1 MTVASRE
8 RLNWR
13 MRFLNRPFATSAA
26 DFFVFAL
33 GLCTSFSVTF
43 IGDFPIAEIILTPLV
58 LVLVALRGRRAN
70 RPALK
75 IILVLMFLWLMGQ
88 VVSDVYRG
96 TAPFD
101 WMRGDASI
109 IFFAIDFVAFAI
121 LMGGN
126 DQRKLLFIAG
136 VALSSMLKA
145 KLIPD
150 PAVATFPWKFGYAW
164 GTILCTL
171 LLSSFLYSRRRYL
184 IAGLCV
190 LGLILVNLL
199 LNFRSPV
206 LDLLV
211 MIALVFP
218 VIPEHISRLTIL
230 PRAGSTMR
238 VVVLAA
244 LAMGAGALSNTA
256 IHVVTKAGLL
266 SEDAEAKNEEQ
277 SRAGNLLL
285 GGRPEFVV
293 GLRAALDS
301 PLIGHGSWATDY
313 KYLEMLADM
322 QEETGVNFN
331 IDPVEDQSGGMIPG
345 HSAIITAWVWAGI
358 LGLVFWVYVFVLLLR
373 GIVRISL
380 DRPPVAPLFTWMMVN
395 ALWDILFSPFAYA
408 RRLTVAVILV
418 IAIDLLEPMAKNVPA
433 MVKSRSSGWR
443 RKPLRGTV
451 PVPRW
456 DGSPNSAARD

>member
-1 MTVASRE
+1 M
-8 RLNWR
+8 
-13 MRFLNRPFATSAA
+13 
-26 DFFVFAL
+26 
-33 GLCTSFSVTF
+33 
-43 IGDFPIAEIILTPLV
+43 
-58 LVLVALRGRRAN
+58 
-70 RPALK
+70 
-75 IILVLMFLWLMGQ
+75 
-88 VVSDVYRG
+88 
-96 TAPFD
+96 
-101 WMRGDASI
+101 
-109 IFFAIDFVAFAI
+109 
-121 LMGGN
+121 
-126 DQRKLLFIAG
+126 
-136 VALSSMLKA
+136 
-145 KLIPD
+145 IPD

>member
-1 MTVASRE
+1 M
-8 RLNWR
+8 
-13 MRFLNRPFATSAA
+13 
-26 DFFVFAL
+26 
-33 GLCTSFSVTF
+33 
-43 IGDFPIAEIILTPLV
+43 
-58 LVLVALRGRRAN
+58 
-70 RPALK
+70 
-75 IILVLMFLWLMGQ
+75 
-88 VVSDVYRG
+88 
-96 TAPFD
+96 
-101 WMRGDASI
+101 
-109 IFFAIDFVAFAI
+109 
-121 LMGGN
+121 
-126 DQRKLLFIAG
+126 LFIPG
-136 VALSSMLKA
+136 VALSSILKA
-145 KLIPD
+145 RYMPD
-150 PAVATFPWKFGYAW
+150 PAAVDFPWKFGYAW
-164 GTILCTL
+164 GAILCTL
-171 LLSSFLYSRRRYL
+171 LLSSFFYSRRRYL

-358 LGLVFWVYVFVLLLR
+358 PGLVFWVYVYGSATQRYRPHFFSSTAGCSPVHMDDGQR
-373 GIVRISL
+373 GLGHPVFPVCLHQTTDSGGDSR
-380 DRPPVAPLFTWMMVN
+380 DRH
-395 ALWDILFSPFAYA
+395 
-408 RRLTVAVILV
+408 
-418 IAIDLLEPMAKNVPA
+418 
-433 MVKSRSSGWR
+433 RS
-443 RKPLRGTV
+443 
-451 PVPRW
+451 
-456 DGSPNSAARD
+456 A